1 MLMMACP
8 LVPVHHQSLALTS
21 IVFCPSSTPCTIQMG
36 AAAPNMKQ
44 DMLNVGDST
53 QEEMQS
59 LLNGLSCAERPEGG
73 DHKVRRWSSAAQPP
87 EQVSYNALFVRGQ
100 LSFLSSFFAFG
111 ALKAPQRVAGLQAE
125 EQDGDWVL
133 KWDPYFSLQCR

>member
-1 MLMMACP
+1 
-8 LVPVHHQSLALTS
+8 
-21 IVFCPSSTPCTIQMG
+21 MG

-87 EQVSYNALFVRGQ
+87 EQSPNPMADVELIVSTMRTLPVPLQVQCTTFVQQLNPHVMEKDGRSLDLLVLSASELQAFGLFVQQ
-100 LSFLSSFFAFG
+100 LHGGHDLTTL
-111 ALKAPQRVAGLQAE
+111 LK
-125 EQDGDWVL
+125 
-133 KWDPYFSLQCR
+133 